1 MKEFIPKNYL
11 DKKLNLTQIKNFKAH
26 KNYIESKS
34 ILGIDIYRYS
44 KYPFDQQVYIPVLF
58 DQLYDFTVDA
68 CSGVEKFVYQKYE
81 NTLATYKEHFIST
94 GDGGFQIFN
103 NPLECLVFAAYF
115 QLNVRC
121 FNTGNLPFSLF
132 QNLYKLT
139 GPIELRYCITTD
151 DIYKYSSNYFGPG
164 IINNARILAKDN
176 LNRVL
181 IDSNSIRWFDSEI
194 NTIENLLVMKI
205 ADFKETKYFKRYNS
219 RLNSC
224 LFDPAG
230 SNIPIKSIDILKIG
244 NIKSKE
250 TDLDIYN
257 LHLQIG
263 MFADHIQKHDFT
275 HFLVSLGNMNVG
287 GIN

>member
-1 MKEFIPKNYL
+1 MKEFIPENYL
-11 DKKLNLTQIKNFKAH
+11 DKKLSPMQLKNFKAH
-26 KNYIESKS
+26 KAYIESKS
-34 ILGIDIYRYS
+34 ILGIDIYKYS

-58 DQLYDFTVDA
+58 DHLYNFTVDT
-68 CSGVEKFVYQKYE
+68 CRVSEGFVYQKYGKI
-81 NTLATYKEHFIST
+81 ADFFKEHFIST

-103 NPLECLVFAAYF
+103 TPLECLVFAAYF

-121 FNTGNLPFSLF
+121 FNTGNLPFSIF

-151 DIYKYSSNYFGPG
+151 DIYKYSNNYFGPG

-181 IDSNSIRWFDSEI
+181 IDSNSIRWFDAEI

-205 ADFKETKYFKRYNS
+205 PDFKETKYFKRYNS
-219 RLNSC
+219 KLKSG
-224 LFDPAG
+224 LFDTSS

-250 TDLDIYN
+250 ADLDIYN

-263 MFADHIQKHDFT
+263 MFANHIQKHDFT